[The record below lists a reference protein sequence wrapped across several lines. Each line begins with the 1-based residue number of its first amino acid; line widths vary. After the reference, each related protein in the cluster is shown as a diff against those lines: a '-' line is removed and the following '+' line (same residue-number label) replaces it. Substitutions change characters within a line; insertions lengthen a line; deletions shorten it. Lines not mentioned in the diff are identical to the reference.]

1 MTRKKEVFILVL
13 PIQGKINIKGKE
25 IFSIKQIH
33 IKIRPGDE
41 IKL

>member
-1 MTRKKEVFILVL
+1 MTRKKEVFLLVL
-13 PIQGKINIKGKE
+13 SMKGKINIKAKE

-33 IKIRPGDE
+33 IKRRIGDE